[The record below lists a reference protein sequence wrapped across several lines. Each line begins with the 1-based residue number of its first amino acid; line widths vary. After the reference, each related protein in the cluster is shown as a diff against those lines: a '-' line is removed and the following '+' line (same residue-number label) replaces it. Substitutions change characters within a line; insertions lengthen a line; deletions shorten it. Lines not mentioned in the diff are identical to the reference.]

1 LNLPLPCAIED
12 NGPAVPFFI
21 GDEAFRLTE
30 IILKPYPRRQ
40 LTREKRIFNYRLSF
54 ARGIVECAFGMLV
67 SKFGI
72 FETPISVHLE
82 KVDNVVMAAVLLHN
96 MVRHEDKVKFTD
108 EELEQLPKVFGS
120 FMQLNENLS
129 QNPRKRN
136 VNQSTS
142 RAREIRDYFCHYFCN
157 AGQVHWQNS
166 KILDGSAP
174 CGSSD

>member
-1 LNLPLPCAIED
+1 MVQLFL
-12 NGPAVPFFI
+12 FFG

-96 MVRHEDKVKFTD
+96 MIRHEDKVKFTD

-120 FMQLNENLS
+120 FMRSLM
-129 QNPRKRN
+129 
-136 VNQSTS
+136 
-142 RAREIRDYFCHYFCN
+142 
-157 AGQVHWQNS
+157 
-166 KILDGSAP
+166 KI
-174 CGSSD
+174 